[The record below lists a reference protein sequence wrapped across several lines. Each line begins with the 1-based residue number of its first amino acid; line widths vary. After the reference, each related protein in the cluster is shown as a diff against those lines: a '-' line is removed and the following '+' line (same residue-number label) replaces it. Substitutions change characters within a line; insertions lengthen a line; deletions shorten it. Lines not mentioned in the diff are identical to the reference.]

1 MTSTAKKLLA
11 AAIVFVVALCLWDS
25 VLGNGMH
32 INIDGDEFEGPLGT
46 LFGLVLAGGGML
58 IAAVA
63 VTCAAVFVGV
73 LCAGIGI
80 VLVSALVLA
89 SVIVVAAMSPLLLPL
104 LIPVGLYWIF
114 TARARRQRRT
124 TYAPTA

>member
-11 AAIVFVVALCLWDS
+11 AAIVFVLALSLWDS
-25 VLGNGMH
+25 VLGNNMH
-32 INIDGDEFEGPLGT
+32 INIDGDEFDGPLGA
-46 LFGLVLAGGGML
+46 LFGLVLAGGGIL

-73 LCAGIGI
+73 LCAGIGM
-80 VLVSALVLA
+80 VLVSALLLA
-89 SVIVVAAMSPLLLPL
+89 AVIVLAAMSPLLLPL

-114 TARARRQRRT
+114 TARARRQRRA
-124 TYAPTA
+124 YQQTA

>member
-11 AAIVFVVALCLWDS
+11 AAIVFVIALSVWDS
-25 VLGNGMH
+25 VLGNNMH
-32 INIDGDEFEGPLGT
+32 INIDGDEFDGPLGA
-46 LFGLVLAGGGML
+46 LFGLVLAGGGIL
-58 IAAVA
+58 ITAVA

-73 LCAGIGI
+73 LCAGIGM

-89 SVIVVAAMSPLLLPL
+89 AVIVLAAMSPLLLPL

-114 TARARRQRRT
+114 TARARRQRRA
-124 TYAPTA
+124 YQQTA

>member
-11 AAIVFVVALCLWDS
+11 AAIVFVLALSLWDS
-25 VLGNGMH
+25 VLGNNMH
-32 INIDGDEFEGPLGT
+32 INIDGDEFDGPLGA
-46 LFGLVLAGGGML
+46 LFGLVLAGGGIL

-63 VTCAAVFVGV
+63 VTCTAVFVGV
-73 LCAGIGI
+73 LCAGIGM

-89 SVIVVAAMSPLLLPL
+89 AVIVLAAMSPLLLPL

-114 TARARRQRRT
+114 TARARRQRRA
-124 TYAPTA
+124 YQQTA

>member
-11 AAIVFVVALCLWDS
+11 AAIVFVLALSLWDS
-25 VLGNGMH
+25 VLGNNMH
-32 INIDGDEFEGPLGT
+32 INIDGDEFDGPLGA
-46 LFGLVLAGGGML
+46 LFGLVLAGGGIA

-73 LCAGIGI
+73 LCAGIGM

-89 SVIVVAAMSPLLLPL
+89 AVIVLAAMSPLLLPL

-114 TARARRQRRT
+114 TARARRQRRA
-124 TYAPTA
+124 YQQTA

>member
-11 AAIVFVVALCLWDS
+11 AAIVFVLALSLWDS
-25 VLGNGMH
+25 VLGNNMH
-32 INIDGDEFEGPLGT
+32 INIDGDEFDGPLGA
-46 LFGLVLAGGGML
+46 LFGLVLAGGGIL

-73 LCAGIGI
+73 LCAGIGM

-89 SVIVVAAMSPLLLPL
+89 AVIVLAAMSPLLLPM

-114 TARARRQRRT
+114 TARARRQRRA
-124 TYAPTA
+124 YQQTA

>member
-1 MTSTAKKLLA
+1 MTSTAKKLLV
-11 AAIVFVVALCLWDS
+11 AAIVFVLAVSLWDALWS
-25 VLGNGMH
+25 NNMH
-32 INIDGDEFEGPLGT
+32 INLGDDDFDGPLGA
-46 LFGLVLAGGGML
+46 LFGVVLAGGGML
-58 IAAVA
+58 IAVVA
-63 VTCAAVFVGV
+63 LVCAAVFVGV

-114 TARARRQRRT
+114 SARARRQRRT
-124 TYAPTA
+124 AYAPTA

>member
-11 AAIVFVVALCLWDS
+11 AAIVFVLALSLWDS
-25 VLGNGMH
+25 VLGNNMH
-32 INIDGDEFEGPLGT
+32 INIDGDEFDGPLGA
-46 LFGLVLAGGGML
+46 LFGLVLAGGGIL

-73 LCAGIGI
+73 LCAGIGM

-89 SVIVVAAMSPLLLPL
+89 AVIVLAAMSPLLLPL

-114 TARARRQRRT
+114 TARARRQRRA
-124 TYAPTA
+124 TYQQTA

>member
-11 AAIVFVVALCLWDS
+11 AAIVFVLALSLWDS
-25 VLGNGMH
+25 VLGNNMH
-32 INIDGDEFEGPLGT
+32 INIDGDEFDGPLGA
-46 LFGLVLAGGGML
+46 LFGLVLAGGGIL

-73 LCAGIGI
+73 LCAGIGM

-89 SVIVVAAMSPLLLPL
+89 AVIVLAAMSPLLLPL

-114 TARARRQRRT
+114 TARARRQRRA
-124 TYAPTA
+124 YQQTA